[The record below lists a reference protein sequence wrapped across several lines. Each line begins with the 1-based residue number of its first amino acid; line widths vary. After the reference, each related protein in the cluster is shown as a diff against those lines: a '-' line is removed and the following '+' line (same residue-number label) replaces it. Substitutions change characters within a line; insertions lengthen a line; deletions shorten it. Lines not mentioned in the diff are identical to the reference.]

1 MPSAAYEISGGCGAT
16 QLYKGGFPE
25 WISTGVQ
32 GLTGMEDSVY
42 AIASPRTAVGFLLEY
57 PLKAKTPTGNP
68 SKLMWLVGL
77 PRNGSALSIE
87 AHPISSSSPVVH
99 ESRPADAGP
108 GEIYPDGLA
117 VPAAGCWHLTLTWAT
132 NKAEID
138 LPYVD

>member
-1 MPSAAYEISGGCGAT
+1 MPSAAYVVSGGCGAT

-42 AIASPRTAVGFLLEY
+42 AIASPPTAVAFLLEY
-57 PLKAKTPTGNP
+57 PLKAKTPAGRP

-77 PRNGSALSIE
+77 PRNGSALSID
-87 AHPISSSSPVVH
+87 AHPTGSSSPVIQ
-99 ESRPADAGP
+99 ESKPGNASP
-108 GEIYPDGLA
+108 GEIYPDGIS
-117 VPAAGCWHLTLTWAT
+117 VPTAGCWHLTLKWAA